1 MPTDKTTV
9 EFHYI
14 KSNEFRVVHVD
25 GAMGGITPAGLIFVS
40 LYSER
45 PAIPQVMVHE
55 VTEEGQIGPERLEE
69 RVGKKGVV
77 REIEVGATMSLETA
91 INFVKWLQDR
101 IDLVNKVKSDA
112 EQDKE
117 KNALHRTH

>member
-14 KSNEFRVVHVD
+14 KSNAFRVVHMD

-45 PAIPQVMVHE
+45 PAIPQTMVHE
-55 VTEEGQIGPERLEE
+55 LTEEGQIGAERTEE

-77 REIEVGATMSLETA
+77 REIEIGAQMSVETA
-91 INFVKWLQDR
+91 VNFVKWLQDR
-101 IDLVNKVKSDA
+101 IELVKKLKPAPEQEEKDA
-112 EQDKE
+112 SI
-117 KNALHRTH
+117 H